1 MTRLGALSG
10 LPGRVT
16 LSAGVIICHVN
27 VSRWGNSPSRG
38 RFHGKKLK
46 SEHFKLCRFP
56 SYLIAEINLVYRHFR
71 SSRTVRRIKIKSRP
85 NPYVTP
91 KIRQLM
97 KTRDTWHKRAIKT
110 NDRLCWNAYKFFR
123 QEVKSELRLAEKA
136 HVQTQIID
144 GKGNTNGL
152 ENHQS
157 LSKLRSHQKSVAIR
171 SVWLINLMNILRA

>member
-1 MTRLGALSG
+1 MT
-10 LPGRVT
+10 
-16 LSAGVIICHVN
+16 
-27 VSRWGNSPSRG
+27 
-38 RFHGKKLK
+38 K
-46 SEHFKLCRFP
+46 SSKANTYVFKLCTFP

-85 NPYVTP
+85 NRYATP

-97 KTRDTWHKRAIKT
+97 KTRDTWHKRAIKLMTACVGMHT
-110 NDRLCWNAYKFFR
+110 NFSDKKLKVNFDLLKKRMFNLKLLMA
-123 QEVKSELRLAEKA
+123 
-136 HVQTQIID
+136 
-144 GKGNTNGL
+144 KGILMDL